1 MAGQASHRLR
11 ILFAMLTAFQPR
23 AAGSSWRREILAGT
37 TTFATMAYIIVVN
50 PKILEAAGIPFGPS
64 MVATILSA
72 AFGTL
77 LMGVYANRPFAIA
90 PYMGLNAFIAYT
102 VVQTLG
108 HPWQTAIGAIFVS
121 GVLFLVLS
129 LFRARA
135 WLAESIPDSL
145 KIAFAVGIGLFLT
158 FIGLATIGIVTGGAG
173 ATPVSPGDFHDP
185 VVLVGVAGVALIVL
199 LMLARVPGAILIG
212 ILATSALG
220 FAVGVAEPPDAVF
233 SPPPDLR
240 PTLLALDVG
249 AALSWGFLSVILTMF
264 VLDLVDTIGTL
275 MGLAIKADL
284 LDERGRLPG
293 IERALQSDALA
304 TVAGALLGTTTCG
317 AYIESAAGIEAGGR
331 TGLTAV
337 VTAAWFLAALFFA
350 PLLSAVPP
358 SAYGPALVVVGM
370 LMIQPIRR
378 LPTDDLG
385 DLAPAFLTIT
395 LMSFTYDLGIGLTAG
410 FVSWVLLRVATG
422 RVREVPGGMWALGGL
437 SALFYVLYPY

>member
-1 MAGQASHRLR
+1 MPIGVL
-11 ILFAMLTAFQPR
+11 QPR
-23 AAGSSWRREILAGT
+23 ASGSTWRREIVAGT

-50 PKILEAAGIPFGPS
+50 PAILEAAGIPFGPS

-77 LMGVYANRPFAIA
+77 LMGLWANRPFAIA
-90 PYMGLNAFIAYT
+90 PYMGMNAYIAYT

-108 HPWQTAIGAIFVS
+108 HAWQTALGAIFVS
-121 GVLFLVLS
+121 GMLFLVLS
-129 LFRARA
+129 LFRTRA
-135 WLAESIPDSL
+135 WLAESIPESL

-158 FIGLATIGIVTGGAG
+158 FIGLSTIGAVVPGSG

-185 VVLVGVAGVALIVL
+185 LVVVGLAGVVMIVL
-199 LMLARVPGAILIG
+199 LVLARVPGAILVG
-212 ILATSALG
+212 ILATSGIAFLT
-220 FAVGVAEPPDAVF
+220 GVAAAPEGVF
-233 SPPPDLR
+233 SPPPDPR
-240 PTLLALDVG
+240 PTLLALDIG

-264 VLDLVDTIGTL
+264 VLDVVDTIGTL
-275 MGLAIKADL
+275 MGLSIKAGL

-293 IERALQSDALA
+293 IEKALQSDALA
-304 TVAGALLGTTTCG
+304 TVAGSLLGTTTCG

-331 TGLTAV
+331 TGLTSV

-370 LMIQPIRR
+370 LMIEPVSR
-378 LPTDDLG
+378 LKLDDLG
-385 DLAPAFLTIT
+385 EQAPAFLTIT

-410 FVSWVLLRVATG
+410 FLAWVALKVVRG
-422 RVREVPGGMWALGGL
+422 RAREVPGGMWALAGL